1 MPTQAAVVAEAVDDV
16 REKLKQRVQETID
29 EVRAI
34 RDEMR
39 RRNDEEEKRRLRRLS
54 RDGLKAVK
62 P

>member
-1 MPTQAAVVAEAVDDV
+1 MPTPAAVVTEAVDDV

-39 RRNDEEEKRRLRRLS
+39 RRNDEEEKRRLRRPS

-62 P
+62 